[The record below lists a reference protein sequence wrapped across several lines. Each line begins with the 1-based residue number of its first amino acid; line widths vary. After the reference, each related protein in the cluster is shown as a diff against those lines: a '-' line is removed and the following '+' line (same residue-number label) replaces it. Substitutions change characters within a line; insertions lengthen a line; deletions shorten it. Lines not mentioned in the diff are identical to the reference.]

1 MKLSDILMLE
11 APGSPDIY
19 LYREGLFWKAYEYS
33 AYKFVHTVRAYNPQK
48 KWMKGLARDIVS
60 LGFPDKVLSEI
71 LQGKTTEQVD
81 EKKWI
86 IRGTEPAGEEEFES
100 WKEGLPRHV
109 AAVAAAQPV
118 ASPLSTPA
126 GAASEMRRPN
136 ERAVLLKLAAFQ
148 VESASPLQCMM
159 FISELQ
165 KELRS

>member
-33 AYKFVHTVRAYNPQK
+33 AYKFVHTVRAYHPLK
-48 KWMKGLARDIVS
+48 KWMKGLGRDIVS
-60 LGFPDKVLSEI
+60 LGFPDSVLAEI
-71 LQGKTTEQVD
+71 LQGKTVEQAD

-86 IRGTEPAGEEEFES
+86 IRGTEPAGEEAFES
-100 WKEGLPRHV
+100 WKEGLPRHGATLSGIEP
-109 AAVAAAQPV
+109 AAPGVTVQPALV
-118 ASPLSTPA
+118 
-126 GAASEMRRPN
+126 GEIHRPN
-136 ERAVLLKLAAFQ
+136 ERTVLSKLAAFQ
-148 VESASPLQCMM
+148 VESASPLQCML

>member
-19 LYREGLFWKAYEYS
+19 LHREGLFWKAYEYS
-33 AYKFVHTVRAYNPQK
+33 AYKFVRTVRAYNPQK
-48 KWMKGLARDIVS
+48 KWMKGIARDIVS
-60 LGFPDKVLSEI
+60 LGFPDSVLADI
-71 LQGKTTEQVD
+71 LEGRTAEQPD

-86 IRGTEPAGEEEFES
+86 IRGAEPAGEEEFES
-100 WKEGLPRHV
+100 WKEEMPRHSSP
-109 AAVAAAQPV
+109 ATTTMQPDASPSISAAAETR
-118 ASPLSTPA
+118 SPNA
-126 GAASEMRRPN
+126 Q
-136 ERAVLLKLAAFQ
+136 AVLKKLAAFQ